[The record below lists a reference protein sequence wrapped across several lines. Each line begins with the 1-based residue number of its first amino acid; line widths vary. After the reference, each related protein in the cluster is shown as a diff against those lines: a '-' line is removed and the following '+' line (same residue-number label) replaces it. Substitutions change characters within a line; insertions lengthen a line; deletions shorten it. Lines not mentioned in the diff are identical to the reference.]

1 MEKIQKT
8 KMESKEYLFVLGSQ
22 SPRRKEFVDFLKI
35 PYEVHS
41 ACIDEVSNEKLIR
54 DQIIDISGQKAKAI
68 AKKFSEKT
76 FILTA
81 DTTVV
86 LNNKSYGKPK
96 DIAEAK
102 NFLNEFR
109 GKTHQV
115 ITAFTFLYDNKLESF
130 YEESLVE
137 FTEFDEETLN
147 KYLET
152 NDSLDKAG
160 AYGIQGMSQTFIKEI
175 RGSYSNVVGLPIH
188 RVIKELSH
196 LLGPDWRECFKACK
210 V

>member
-8 KMESKEYLFVLGSQ
+8 KMESKEYFFVLGSQ
-22 SPRRKEFVDFLKI
+22 SPRRKEFIDFLKI
-35 PYEVHS
+35 PYEIKS
-41 ACIDEVSNEKLIR
+41 SSIDEISNERLIK
-54 DQIIDISGQKAKAI
+54 DQIIDISQQKATDI
-68 AKKFSEKT
+68 AKSFSNEF

-86 LNNKSYGKPK
+86 LNNKAYGKPESI
-96 DIAEAK
+96 DEAK
-102 NFLNEFR
+102 AFLSELR
-109 GKTHQV
+109 GQTHQV
-115 ITAFTFLYDNKLESF
+115 ITAFTFLYDEKVESF

-137 FTEFDEETLN
+137 FTEFDEQTLN
-147 KYLET
+147 AYLET

-160 AYGIQGMSQTFIKEI
+160 GYGIQGMSQTFIKEI

-188 RVIKELSH
+188 RVIKELSIIF
-196 LLGPDWRECFKACK
+196 GANWREHFKACN